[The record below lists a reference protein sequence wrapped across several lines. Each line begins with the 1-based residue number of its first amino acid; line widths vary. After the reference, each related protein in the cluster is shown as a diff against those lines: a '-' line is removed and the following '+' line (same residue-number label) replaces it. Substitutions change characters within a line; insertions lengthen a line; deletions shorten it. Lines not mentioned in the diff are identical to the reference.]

1 MPPSVR
7 FMDRR
12 VYWRGIL
19 LVVVSLLQSTPPQK
33 SLAQLQ
39 QLFEV
44 DRKTVLCWRLYF
56 KEVLPAEALWQ
67 RLRGRLSSC
76 VRSNHLPF
84 DILNF
89 FLNHHHDVQAGLIG
103 CLRFL
108 AEQGLS
114 P

>member
-1 MPPSVR
+1 
-7 FMDRR
+7 MDRR
-12 VYWRGIL
+12 VYWRGAL
-19 LVVVSLLQSTPPQK
+19 LVIVSLQQSTPPQK

-44 DRKTVLCWRLYF
+44 DRKTVVRWRLYF
-56 KEVLPAEALWQ
+56 REVFPTEALWQ

-84 DILNF
+84 DVLNF
-89 FLNHHHDVQAGLIG
+89 FLNHHCDVQVGLIG

-108 AEQGLS
+108 AEQGL
-114 P
+114 PP

>member
-39 QLFEV
+39 KLFEV
-44 DRKTVLCWRLYF
+44 DRKTVLRWRLYF
-56 KEVLPAEALWQ
+56 QEVFPAETLWQ

-84 DILNF
+84 DMLNI
-89 FLNHHHDVQAGLIG
+89 FLDHHHSMQAGLIG

-108 AEQGLS
+108 AEQGL
-114 P
+114 PP